1 MSFLESIKNLVVS
14 FLKGREPYEVAVE
27 NFIKELQKT
36 LLKADVNVRLVVEL
50 TKRIKERALKESPPP
65 YISKQEWFI
74 KIVYDELSTLFGG
87 DVKPNVFPIKTPYVI
102 MLVGV
107 QGSGKTTTAAKL
119 AYFYKRHGFKP
130 CLICTDVY
138 RPAAYEQLQQLSA
151 SIDVSFCGDLKNF
164 NPIDIAGKCKK
175 FCLSKGANIIIIDTA
190 GRHGYGEEELLLKEM
205 QEIAKAVEPD
215 EVVLVIDAAIG
226 QKAYE
231 LALRFHQATPIGSI
245 IVTKLDGTAK
255 GGGALSAVAAT
266 KAMIKFIGMGEKIPE
281 LEVFEPRR
289 FVGRL
294 LGLGD
299 LPALIDKLKSIEQ
312 HKDIEERFAKAIARG
327 KISIVDIY
335 FQIQTIKKLGPL
347 SKILQLIPGLSLLPL
362 DDKQLRIGEEKMKK
376 WLAIIDSMTYEELKN
391 PKIIDRSRMQR
402 IAMGSG
408 TTVEDVKELLKYYE
422 MVNNFIKNAKRRTGL
437 LKKLGI
443 DISKLSAEDIGRE

>member
-151 SIDVSFCGDLKNF
+151 SIDVPFCGDLKNF

-312 HKDIEERFAKAIARG
+312 HKDIEERFAKAVARG

>member
-151 SIDVSFCGDLKNF
+151 SIDVPFCGDLKNF

-312 HKDIEERFAKAIARG
+312 HKDIEERFAKAVARG

-422 MVNNFIKNAKRRTGL
+422 MVNNFIKSAKRRTGL

>member
-151 SIDVSFCGDLKNF
+151 SIDVPFCGDLKNF

-175 FCLSKGANIIIIDTA
+175 FCLSKGVNIIIIDTA

-312 HKDIEERFAKAIARG
+312 HKDIEERFAKAVARG

-422 MVNNFIKNAKRRTGL
+422 MVNNFIKSAKRRTGL